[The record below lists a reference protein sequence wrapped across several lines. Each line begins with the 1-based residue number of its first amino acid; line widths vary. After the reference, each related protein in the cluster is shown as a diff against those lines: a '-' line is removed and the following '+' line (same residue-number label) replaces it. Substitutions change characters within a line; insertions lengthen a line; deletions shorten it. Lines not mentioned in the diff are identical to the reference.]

1 MPKPAVA
8 IATAPPPPPPPPP
21 PSSPSPSP
29 PAPALPLTRRASLNV
44 VAFGLDFGV
53 KTVVGLVVT
62 PLLVERL
69 GAALFGV
76 WEILGRL
83 AGYVAVAGGEPAK
96 TRRNFRRLQL
106 SSAALL

>member
-1 MPKPAVA
+1 MPSPAVA
-8 IATAPPPPPPPPP
+8 IAPAPLP
-21 PSSPSPSP
+21 PSPAPSPPASNTA
-29 PAPALPLTRRASLNV
+29 PAPALPLTQRASLTV

-53 KTVVGLVVT
+53 KTVVGLVIT

-83 AGYVAVAGGEPAK
+83 A
-96 TRRNFRRLQL
+96 
-106 SSAALL
+106 